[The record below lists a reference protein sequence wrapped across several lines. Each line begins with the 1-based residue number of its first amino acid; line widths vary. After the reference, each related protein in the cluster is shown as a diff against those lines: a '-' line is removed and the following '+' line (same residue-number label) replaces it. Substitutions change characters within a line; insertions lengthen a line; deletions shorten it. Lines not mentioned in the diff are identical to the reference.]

1 MTFSH
6 SRFVPFNV
14 RLVEADFTLVQTGGK
29 SIYELREDF
38 FDNAVNLKD
47 CTGNPIRIVS
57 PYDIAMSGGEPF
69 AIWK

>member
-29 SIYELREDF
+29 SLYELREDF
-38 FDNAVNLKD
+38 FDNAVNLSDSK
-47 CTGNPIRIVS
+47 GKPIRIVS
-57 PYDIAMSGGEPF
+57 PYDIAMSGGEPYGT
-69 AIWK
+69 WK

>member
-38 FDNAVNLKD
+38 FDNAVNLSDSK
-47 CTGNPIRIVS
+47 GKPIRIVS
-57 PYDIAMSGGEPF
+57 PYDIAMSGGEPY
-69 AIWK
+69 ATWK